1 MELEGLYNELI
12 CLCEVRGELSEDG
25 NAQLESRIAEIRRK
39 IQKLEKAN
47 S

>member
-1 MELEGLYNELI
+1 MGIEDLYNELI

-25 NAQLESRIAEIRRK
+25 NAQIEKQISEIENL
-39 IQKLEKAN
+39 IQQHKN

>member
-25 NAQLESRIAEIRRK
+25 NTQLESRIAEIRRK

>member
-25 NAQLESRIAEIRRK
+25 NAQLESRITEIRRK